1 MIIFFFS
8 SRRRHTRCALVTGVQ
23 TCAVP
28 ILSRTDMALIG
39 GLALLSVAL
48 LFWATRDPVLAGGF
62 LAGLAVAAS
71 GLLFVRRLFPAAAAG
86 EVAAPDKSA
95 EHTSELQSLMRISYA
110 VFCLKKN
117 SITNNSQSG

>member
-71 GLLFVRRLFPAAAAG
+71 GLLFVRRLFPEAVAG
-86 EVAAPDKSA
+86 EVGAHDWEMLRKALAHD
-95 EHTSELQSLMRISYA
+95 R
-110 VFCLKKN
+110 
-117 SITNNSQSG
+117 